1 MASKKIENIE
11 NEFKLPFTGKNYALF
26 AISILFILLGYI
38 VLSTGD
44 ISISPVL
51 LVIGYCILL
60 PAAIF
65 AKDKPK
71 KQKSEASE

>member
-1 MASKKIENIE
+1 MASKKIENID

-26 AISILFILLGYI
+26 AIAILFILLGYI
-38 VLSTGD
+38 VLTTGD

-51 LVIGYCILL
+51 LVIGYCILI

-65 AKDKPK
+65 ANGKSK
-71 KQKSEASE
+71 KQNREVSE

>member
-1 MASKKIENIE
+1 MASKKIENID

-51 LVIGYCILL
+51 LVLGYCILL

-65 AKDKPK
+65 AKGKPRK
-71 KQKSEASE
+71 TNNETSE